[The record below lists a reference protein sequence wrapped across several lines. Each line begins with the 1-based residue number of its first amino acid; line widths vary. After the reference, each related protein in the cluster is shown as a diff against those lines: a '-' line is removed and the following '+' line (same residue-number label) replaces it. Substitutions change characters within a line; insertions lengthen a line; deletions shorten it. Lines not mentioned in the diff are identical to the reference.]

1 MATTAASAHATFPQR
16 MRRRRLDGSGSM
28 PGEGACPGHSAHAIV
43 RRPPLKR
50 AFAPSAA
57 FSTMALVYDLMLL
70 LDTAATDAQR
80 AKILA
85 DTEAAITAE
94 GTLVGKHDWGARA
107 LAYEIR
113 HKGEA
118 EYHLFQFNAT
128 PALLERLHRTLRLTD
143 GIVRFRIIKLA
154 PGTPDPPTVR
164 PEPPRAAEGEAP
176 PVEAEA
182 APAEAAPAEAPVE
195 APAPAEPASAPEPEG
210 ADTEEAPAPAAE

>member
-1 MATTAASAHATFPQR
+1 
-16 MRRRRLDGSGSM
+16 
-28 PGEGACPGHSAHAIV
+28 
-43 RRPPLKR
+43 
-50 AFAPSAA
+50 
-57 FSTMALVYDLMLL
+57 MALVYDLMLL
-70 LDTAATDAQR
+70 LDTAASDAQR

-154 PGTPDPPTVR
+154 PGTPDPPAVR
-164 PEPPRAAEGEAP
+164 PEPPRAAEGEP
-176 PVEAEA
+176 P
-182 APAEAAPAEAPVE
+182 
-195 APAPAEPASAPEPEG
+195 PAEPAPAADAEPPAPEEPTDEAEPLAEQPAPAQEPEG
-210 ADTEEAPAPAAE
+210 SDTEEASAPAAE

>member
-1 MATTAASAHATFPQR
+1 
-16 MRRRRLDGSGSM
+16 
-28 PGEGACPGHSAHAIV
+28 
-43 RRPPLKR
+43 
-50 AFAPSAA
+50 
-57 FSTMALVYDLMLL
+57 MALVYDLMLL

-154 PGTPDPPTVR
+154 PGTPDPPAVR
-164 PEPPRAAEGEAP
+164 PEPPRPAEGEAP
-176 PVEAEA
+176 PAEA
-182 APAEAAPAEAPVE
+182 APEPQPEAE
-195 APAPAEPASAPEPEG
+195 APAPPEPETPTPAPDTEG
-210 ADTEEAPAPAAE
+210 AGTEEASAPAAE

>member
-1 MATTAASAHATFPQR
+1 MAP
-16 MRRRRLDGSGSM
+16 
-28 PGEGACPGHSAHAIV
+28 
-43 RRPPLKR
+43 
-50 AFAPSAA
+50 
-57 FSTMALVYDLMLL
+57 VYDLMLL
-70 LDTAATDAQR
+70 LDTAATDEQR

-85 DTEAAITAE
+85 DAEAAIVAE

-113 HKGEA
+113 HKGDA

-154 PGTPDPPTVR
+154 PGTPPPPAVR
-164 PEPPRAAEGEAP
+164 PEPPRVAEAAPAAEGEAP
-176 PVEAEA
+176 AAPEA
-182 APAEAAPAEAPVE
+182 AAAAET
-195 APAPAEPASAPEPEG
+195 APAPAEPAPEAAPTPAEPAPAPDAES

>member
-1 MATTAASAHATFPQR
+1 MAP
-16 MRRRRLDGSGSM
+16 
-28 PGEGACPGHSAHAIV
+28 
-43 RRPPLKR
+43 
-50 AFAPSAA
+50 
-57 FSTMALVYDLMLL
+57 VYDLMLL
-70 LDTAATDAQR
+70 LDTAATDEQR

-85 DTEAAITAE
+85 DTEAAIVAE

-113 HKGEA
+113 HKGDA

-154 PGTPDPPTVR
+154 PGTPDPPAVR

-176 PVEAEA
+176 PAEGEA
-182 APAEAAPAEAPVE
+182 APEAQPEAEPEPPEAAPEPE
-195 APAPAEPASAPEPEG
+195 APAPAPEAEG
-210 ADTEEAPAPAAE
+210 AGTEEAPAPAAE

>member
-1 MATTAASAHATFPQR
+1 
-16 MRRRRLDGSGSM
+16 
-28 PGEGACPGHSAHAIV
+28 
-43 RRPPLKR
+43 
-50 AFAPSAA
+50 
-57 FSTMALVYDLMLL
+57 MALVYDLMLL

-94 GTLVGKHDWGARA
+94 GTLLGKHDWGARA

-176 PVEAEA
+176 RPRPRLRSPHRSRRPRLSPPRPPPEA
-182 APAEAAPAEAPVE
+182 ATEPE
-195 APAPAEPASAPEPEG
+195 APAPAPEAEG
-210 ADTEEAPAPAAE
+210 AGTEEASAPAAE

>member
-1 MATTAASAHATFPQR
+1 MAP
-16 MRRRRLDGSGSM
+16 
-28 PGEGACPGHSAHAIV
+28 
-43 RRPPLKR
+43 
-50 AFAPSAA
+50 
-57 FSTMALVYDLMLL
+57 VYDLMLL
-70 LDTAATDAQR
+70 LDTAATDEQR

-85 DTEAAITAE
+85 DAEAAIVAE

-113 HKGEA
+113 HKGDA

-154 PGTPDPPTVR
+154 PGTPGPPAVR
-164 PEPPRAAEGEAP
+164 PEPPRVAETAPAAEGE
-176 PVEAEA
+176 
-182 APAEAAPAEAPVE
+182 APAEAAPAPAPAETAPAPAEPAPEAE
-195 APAPAEPASAPEPEG
+195 APAPAEPAPAPETES

>member
-1 MATTAASAHATFPQR
+1 
-16 MRRRRLDGSGSM
+16 
-28 PGEGACPGHSAHAIV
+28 
-43 RRPPLKR
+43 
-50 AFAPSAA
+50 
-57 FSTMALVYDLMLL
+57 MALVYDLMLL
-70 LDTAATDAQR
+70 LDTGATDAQR

-154 PGTPDPPTVR
+154 PGTPDPPAVR
-164 PEPPRAAEGEAP
+164 PEPPRAAEGETAP
-176 PVEAEA
+176 DEGEA
-182 APAEAAPAEAPVE
+182 APAPAPTPEPSESAPAPEPEPQPSEPE
-195 APAPAEPASAPEPEG
+195 APAPAPEAEG
-210 ADTEEAPAPAAE
+210 SDTEEAPAPAAE

>member
-1 MATTAASAHATFPQR
+1 
-16 MRRRRLDGSGSM
+16 
-28 PGEGACPGHSAHAIV
+28 
-43 RRPPLKR
+43 
-50 AFAPSAA
+50 
-57 FSTMALVYDLMLL
+57 MALVYDLMLL
-70 LDTAATDAQR
+70 LDTAASDAQR

-107 LAYEIR
+107 LAYEIQ

-128 PALLERLHRTLRLTD
+128 PTLLERLHRTLRLTD

-176 PVEAEA
+176 PAE
-182 APAEAAPAEAPVE
+182 
-195 APAPAEPASAPEPEG
+195 
-210 ADTEEAPAPAAE
+210 PAPAAAAEQPAPEEPAAEAELPAEQPAPAQEPEGPSTEEASAPASE

>member
-1 MATTAASAHATFPQR
+1 
-16 MRRRRLDGSGSM
+16 
-28 PGEGACPGHSAHAIV
+28 
-43 RRPPLKR
+43 
-50 AFAPSAA
+50 
-57 FSTMALVYDLMLL
+57 MALVYDLMLL

-94 GTLVGKHDWGARA
+94 GSLIGKHDWGARA

-176 PVEAEA
+176 PAED
-182 APAEAAPAEAPVE
+182 APAEPAPEPVE
-195 APAPAEPASAPEPEG
+195 APADATPEPEAPAPAPEAEG
-210 ADTEEAPAPAAE
+210 ADTEEASAPAAE

>member
-1 MATTAASAHATFPQR
+1 
-16 MRRRRLDGSGSM
+16 
-28 PGEGACPGHSAHAIV
+28 
-43 RRPPLKR
+43 
-50 AFAPSAA
+50 
-57 FSTMALVYDLMLL
+57 MALVYDLMLL
-70 LDTAATDAQR
+70 LDTSATDAQR
-80 AKILA
+80 EKILA

-154 PGTPDPPTVR
+154 PGTPDPPAVR
-164 PEPPRAAEGEAP
+164 PEPPRPAESATSAEAVP
-176 PVEAEA
+176 APSPEAEEPQA
-182 APAEAAPAEAPVE
+182 EPAEPEPE
-195 APAPAEPASAPEPEG
+195 APAPAPEADAEG
-210 ADTEEAPAPAAE
+210 ADTEEATAPAAE

>member
-1 MATTAASAHATFPQR
+1 
-16 MRRRRLDGSGSM
+16 
-28 PGEGACPGHSAHAIV
+28 
-43 RRPPLKR
+43 
-50 AFAPSAA
+50 
-57 FSTMALVYDLMLL
+57 MALVYDLMLL
-70 LDTAATDAQR
+70 LDTAASDAQR

-85 DTEAAITAE
+85 DTEAVITAE

-107 LAYEIR
+107 LAYEIQ

-176 PVEAEA
+176 PAE
-182 APAEAAPAEAPVE
+182 
-195 APAPAEPASAPEPEG
+195 PAPAAAAEQPAPEEPAAEAELPAEQPAPAQEPEG
-210 ADTEEAPAPAAE
+210 SDTEEASAPAAE

>member
-1 MATTAASAHATFPQR
+1 
-16 MRRRRLDGSGSM
+16 
-28 PGEGACPGHSAHAIV
+28 
-43 RRPPLKR
+43 
-50 AFAPSAA
+50 
-57 FSTMALVYDLMLL
+57 MALVYDLMLL
-70 LDTAATDAQR
+70 LDTGATDAQR

-164 PEPPRAAEGEAP
+164 PEPPRAAAEDEAP
-176 PVEAEA
+176 PAESDA
-182 APAEAAPAEAPVE
+182 APPPAEAAPAEAPAE
-195 APAPAEPASAPEPEG
+195 APAPAEPAPAPEPEG
-210 ADTEEAPAPAAE
+210 ADTEEASAPAAE

>member
-1 MATTAASAHATFPQR
+1 
-16 MRRRRLDGSGSM
+16 
-28 PGEGACPGHSAHAIV
+28 
-43 RRPPLKR
+43 
-50 AFAPSAA
+50 
-57 FSTMALVYDLMLL
+57 MALVYDLMLL

-85 DTEAAITAE
+85 DTEAAISAE

-164 PEPPRAAEGEAP
+164 PEPPRAAAEDEAP
-176 PVEAEA
+176 PAESEA
-182 APAEAAPAEAPVE
+182 APPPAEAAPAEAPAE
-195 APAPAEPASAPEPEG
+195 APAPAEPAPAPEPEG
-210 ADTEEAPAPAAE
+210 SDTEEASAPAAE

>member
-1 MATTAASAHATFPQR
+1 
-16 MRRRRLDGSGSM
+16 
-28 PGEGACPGHSAHAIV
+28 
-43 RRPPLKR
+43 
-50 AFAPSAA
+50 
-57 FSTMALVYDLMLL
+57 MALVYDLMLL

-164 PEPPRAAEGEAP
+164 PEPPRAAAEDEAAAP
-176 PVEAEA
+176 PAESEAA
-182 APAEAAPAEAPVE
+182 PAPAEAAPAEAPTE
-195 APAPAEPASAPEPEG
+195 APAPAEPAPAPEPEG
-210 ADTEEAPAPAAE
+210 SDTEEASAPAAE